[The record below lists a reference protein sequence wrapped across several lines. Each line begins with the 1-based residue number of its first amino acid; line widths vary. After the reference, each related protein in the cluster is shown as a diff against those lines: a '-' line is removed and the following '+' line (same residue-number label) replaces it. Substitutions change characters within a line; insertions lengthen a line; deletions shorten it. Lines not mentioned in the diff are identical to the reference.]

1 LSISSAIIEDI
12 KGMQEATKAL
22 IAYYYFDFREAS
34 KRNLRGLLASLLFQL
49 GRDSDHCQNVLY
61 NLYTECHNGD
71 EEPSIVKLIE
81 YLQTMLSLPELAPVF
96 IILDALDE
104 CPNATGTLSAREEV
118 MGFLE
123 DLVGSDHSNL
133 HICITSRP
141 EQDIQF
147 ILNPLTPTSR
157 RISLHEE
164 DGQRQDIKS
173 FIRTF
178 IQADTAIQRWRE
190 EDREL
195 VINTLSR
202 RADGM

>member
-1 LSISSAIIEDI
+1 
-12 KGMQEATKAL
+12 MQEATKAL